1 MSIRIPNLD
10 TSNKTE
16 VKAPSEVLIGR
27 RQGTSHAG
35 LLREGHL
42 DVQSRQTGE

>member
-1 MSIRIPNLD
+1 MHIRIPSLD
-10 TSNKTE
+10 TCSKTE
-16 VKAPSEVLIGR
+16 VKASSEMLIGR

-42 DVQSRQTGE
+42 DVQYRQTGE